1 MTLQHHHRPALGGHA
16 IMACMKLLSFDV
28 ESNGL
33 HGEAFAVGAVLV
45 DGKGEVMEEFQ
56 ARCPLPEPLDPWVKE
71 HVLPPMKD
79 MPETH
84 PSPQAM
90 RAGFW
95 KWYLPAKGKAN
106 YVLACNP
113 YPVEARFL
121 IACQE
126 DDMATRYFEHPFPL
140 LDLGTLY
147 VSAGATTGEQRDRLV
162 AEASAGTPNL
172 EHHPRFDAWVAARV
186 ALKLLAL

>member
-1 MTLQHHHRPALGGHA
+1 
-16 IMACMKLLSFDV
+16 MACMKLLSFDV

-45 DGKGEVMEEFQ
+45 DAKGEVTEEFQ
-56 ARCPLPEPLDPWVKE
+56 ARCPLPGKIDPWVVE

-79 MPETH
+79 MPQTH
-84 PSPQAM
+84 HDEPSM
-90 RAGFW
+90 RADFW
-95 KWYLPAKGKAN
+95 KWYLAAKAKAD

-121 IACQE
+121 IACQN
-126 DDMATRYFEHPFPL
+126 DDMKHRYFEHPFPL

-147 VSAGATTGEQRDRLV
+147 VKAGVRTGEQRDALV
-162 AEASAGTPNL
+162 AEASAGEQNL
-172 EHHPRFDAWVAARV
+172 EHHPHFDAWVAARV
-186 ALKLLAL
+186 ALKLLVL